1 MNTTIILE
9 RGSVISNKASN
20 GTEVVVVD
28 DDVVKDGT
36 VVIAKG
42 THVKVSIN
50 KKKAKGVGKAG
61 SVELRC
67 ISTTSV
73 DGQTIALEGMKA
85 EEGDSRQGLAL
96 GLGIGLG
103 VFTLIGFAC
112 LAIKGEKANIETNTI
127 IPNIMVMD
135 DYLIEN

>member
-1 MNTTIILE
+1 M
-9 RGSVISNKASN
+9 
-20 GTEVVVVD
+20 VVVD

-42 THVKVSIN
+42 TPVKVSIN

-112 LAIKGEKANIETNTI
+112 LDKKKKKANIETNTI